1 MGVEP
6 NDTHMLLLLLFSSF
20 QTLGAWKNNNKQSKK
35 TSEQGF
41 TMSVRPSVCLCVYDE
56 SFDAPSSS
64 FYAVYFSFFLLLGS
78 CTATRVHY
86 RYQLVKTRGLDKGL
100 YPITTSCSSE

>member
-56 SFDAPSSS
+56 SFDVIRLFLRSL
-64 FYAVYFSFFLLLGS
+64 FFFPPPPGLLHS
-78 CTATRVHY
+78 NTRSLSLPASKNEGIRQGIISYHY
-86 RYQLVKTRGLDKGL
+86 
-100 YPITTSCSSE
+100 

>member
-6 NDTHMLLLLLFSSF
+6 KDTHMLLLLLFSSF
-20 QTLGAWKNNNKQSKK
+20 QTFGAWKNNNKQSKK

-64 FYAVYFSFFLLLGS
+64 FTQFIFLS
-78 CTATRVHY
+78 SSSSWAPAQQHAFTIAT
-86 RYQLVKTRGLDKGL
+86 
-100 YPITTSCSSE
+100 S